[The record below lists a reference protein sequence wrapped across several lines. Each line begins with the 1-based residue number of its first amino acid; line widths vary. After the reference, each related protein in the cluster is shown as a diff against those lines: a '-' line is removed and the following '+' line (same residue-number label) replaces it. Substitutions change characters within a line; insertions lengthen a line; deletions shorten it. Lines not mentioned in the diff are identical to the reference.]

1 MVISYLG
8 GKKFKAEYRGHSI
21 IIDQPRDSGGEDTG
35 MTPPE
40 LLIASLGSCIGVY
53 AVNFLKNTGLDSAG
67 LTVNLKWEKVSE
79 PTRISK
85 IKAEVIIPNTRLDK
99 REPAFL
105 KVVEHC
111 LVHNTLTNKAEI
123 EIEVR

>member
-8 GKKFKAEYRGHSI
+8 GEKFKAEYRSHSI
-21 IIDQPRDSGGEDTG
+21 LIDQPKDAGGDDLA

-53 AVNFLKNTGLDSAG
+53 AVNFLKNTGIDSAG
-67 LTVNLKWEKVSE
+67 LTINLTWEKASE
-79 PTRISK
+79 PARVSK
-85 IKAEVIIPNTRLDK
+85 IRAEVIIPNARLDK

-111 LVHNTLTNKAEI
+111 LVHNTLTNKVEI
-123 EIEVR
+123 EIKVK